1 MAASEV
7 DIAPVP
13 EPELRQLFA
22 LAKSVFSGAP
32 GWNDE
37 QVLETLK
44 RDVVF
49 IARELRV
56 PAGYVALRPEGQATI
71 VVEQVL
77 VAPGHERRGIG
88 HRLLEHAEAYAIAR
102 HARRLRIVVES
113 DNWPA
118 QRFYRRSGFVPV
130 AEELFELG
138 LPRTG

>member
-22 LAKSVFSGAP
+22 LAKSVFSSAP

-56 PAGYVALRPEGQATI
+56 PAGYVALRPEGGATI

>member
-1 MAASEV
+1 M
-7 DIAPVP
+7 
-13 EPELRQLFA
+13 
-22 LAKSVFSGAP
+22 AKSVFSGAP
-32 GWNDE
+32 GWDDAR
-37 QVLETLK
+37 VLETLN

-56 PAGYVALRPEGQATI
+56 PAGYVALRPAGLATI
-71 VVEQVL
+71 LVEQVL

-88 HRLLEHAEAYAIAR
+88 HRLLEHAEAYAIAQ

-130 AEELFELG
+130 EEELFELG